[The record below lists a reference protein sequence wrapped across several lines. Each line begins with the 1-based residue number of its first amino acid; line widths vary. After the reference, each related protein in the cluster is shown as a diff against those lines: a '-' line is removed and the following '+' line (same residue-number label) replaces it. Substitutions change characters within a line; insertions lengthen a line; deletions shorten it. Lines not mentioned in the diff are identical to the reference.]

1 MKLLL
6 LGMNHR
12 SAPVDIR
19 ERYAVPSERLLQVT
33 EKLVGMSGLDEALL
47 LSTCNRTDLIVAS
60 RQPEQAVERMYE
72 FFRSEIGDG
81 TAGDEHLYELSGPE
95 VAEHLF
101 RVGASLDSMVLGE
114 AQITGQLK
122 AAYRA
127 AVAARSV
134 GPVLNR
140 LLQRAF
146 RTAKRVRTET
156 GIGASQISIARVGV
170 QLALEVFEDFSDKR
184 VALLGAGEMAESAL
198 VALRDAG
205 AAERVIINRTLET
218 ARRLAQRLSASA
230 APLDALDSEL
240 ALADIVIVSVA
251 ADRPLLDRERLE
263 RSMRQRSDRPLL
275 LVDLGLPRN
284 VSTDVNEID
293 AVYLYDLDDL
303 DGIAARGRAHRLGA
317 VGPAQEIVRHEVDRY
332 ERWLSALDAVPVIK
346 ELRAHADALARAE
359 VDKQRH
365 QLRGE
370 LDGSEAERA
379 LEALAHA
386 LTGKLLHS
394 PLERLRREAEEGR
407 GDYFT
412 DAARALFDLNEDE
425 E

>member
-1 MKLLL
+1 
-6 LGMNHR
+6 MNHR
-12 SAPVDIR
+12 SAPVAIR
-19 ERYAVPSERLLQVT
+19 ERYAVPSERLPQVT
-33 EKLVGMSGLDEALL
+33 EKLVGVSGLDEAVL
-47 LSTCNRTDLIVAS
+47 LSTCNRTELIVAS
-60 RQPEQAVERMYE
+60 AQPDQAIERMYG

-81 TAGDEHLYELSGPE
+81 TAGDEHLYELMGRD

-122 AAYRA
+122 QAYRA
-127 AVAARSV
+127 AVEAHSL

-156 GIGASQISIARVGV
+156 GLGASQISIARVGV

-184 VALLGAGEMAESAL
+184 VALVGAGEMAESAL

-218 ARRLAQRLSASA
+218 ARRLAQRLSAAA
-230 APLDALDSEL
+230 APLDSLDSEL
-240 ALADIVIVSVA
+240 AMADIVIVSVA
-251 ADRPLLDRERLE
+251 GDRPLLDRERVQ
-263 RSMRQRSDRPLL
+263 RCMRQRSDRPLL
-275 LVDLGLPRN
+275 VVDLGLPRN
-284 VSTDVNEID
+284 VSADVNEVD

-303 DGIAARGRAHRLGA
+303 DGIAGQGREQRRGA
-317 VGPAQEIVRHEVDRY
+317 VAPAQEIVREEVDRY

-346 ELRAHADALARAE
+346 ELRARAEALARAE
-359 VDKQRH
+359 VAK
-365 QLRGE
+365 QLRG
-370 LDGSEAERA
+370 DFSGPEAEKTERA

-407 GDYFT
+407 GDYFA
-412 DAARALFDLNEDE
+412 DAVRALFALDE
-425 E
+425 EED